1 MQAVSA
7 LKYFFL
13 FVFCFADVFLPFF
26 LHPYNHSSLL
36 INLQR
41 ILVPVY
47 LVPVF
52 SAMPKATSKT
62 APISGRERRTSEKAK
77 ALCVLLAYVSL
88 DGVLIHY
95 AYI

>member
-1 MQAVSA
+1 
-7 LKYFFL
+7 
-13 FVFCFADVFLPFF
+13 
-26 LHPYNHSSLL
+26 
-36 INLQR
+36 
-41 ILVPVY
+41 
-47 LVPVF
+47 
-52 SAMPKATSKT
+52 MPKATSKT